1 MFGRTFVMRSIWPII
16 IASAL
21 TISSC
26 RAASAQEGALP
37 PVNLGDTSFLDGI
50 GLPGWLTEEIG
61 QGVHD
66 NRAFNSSGHELP
78 QTTDVNSGSSL
89 THIAWISHAKLLG
102 AWYGAETII
111 SAAYVDTGSKDPG
124 YGFGAI
130 ALGPAILQWPE
141 HLLGGVPIYQRAV
154 LDLDAPTG
162 KYSPDATVNIG
173 SNAWDIQPYYAVTLF
188 PTKRM
193 ETSWRVHYLWNG
205 INDAPPFVENTRTTQ
220 AGQAVHFNGT
230 LSFEMIKNLY
240 IGANGYYLKQLTDAR
255 GNGANLP
262 GSREQI
268 GAIGPGMVLNSGKW
282 FFYINGYREVGAE
295 STTAGNKLVLRVQ
308 KVF

>member
-1 MFGRTFVMRSIWPII
+1 MSSIWPII
-16 IASAL
+16 IASVL

-26 RAASAQEGALP
+26 RAAREQEGALP

-61 QGVHD
+61 QGVHED
-66 NRAFNSSGHELP
+66 RAFNSSGRELQ

-89 THIAWISHAKLLG
+89 AHIAWISYAKLLG

-111 SAAYVDTGSKDPG
+111 SAAYVDPGSTGTV

-130 ALGPAILQWPE
+130 TLGPVILQWPE
-141 HLLGGVPIYQRAV
+141 HKVWGVPIYQRAV

-162 KYSPDATVNIG
+162 KYSPNAAVNIG

-188 PTKRM
+188 PLKRM

-205 INDAPPFVENTRTTQ
+205 INDAPPLVENTRTTE

-230 LSFEMIKNLY
+230 LSFEIFRNVY

-255 GNGANLP
+255 SNGVSLP
-262 GSREQI
+262 YSKEQI
-268 GAIGPGMVLNSGKW
+268 GAIGPGMVLKSGKW
-282 FFYINGYREVGAE
+282 LFFINGYREVGAE

-308 KVF
+308 RVF